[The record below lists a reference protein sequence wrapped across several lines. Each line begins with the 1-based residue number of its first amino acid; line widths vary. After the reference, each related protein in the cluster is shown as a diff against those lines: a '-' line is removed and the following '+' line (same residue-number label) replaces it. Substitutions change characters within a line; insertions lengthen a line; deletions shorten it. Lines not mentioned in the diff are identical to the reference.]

1 MLTFSKNDW
10 FFTFLVISRSFCPIR
25 PSHLKSGGRPLAS
38 MAGVYCPTCEAGVE
52 AVAKFCL
59 ACGHD
64 LTVQGPITATGHDLN
79 QLKEVIRVRDDL
91 SMAEK
96 FDMIAKIEDGANPI
110 VLGIAAP
117 AEGEEADLSD
127 AFSME
132 IAEPSSSSVFTNHEW
147 GKSPAA
153 NAAIRAVV
161 RGTNGWDLI
170 QAGKLDLKEG
180 LFREAMDNGMEAS
193 THIHDVASGEHEG
206 IDPESMR
213 AIPVL
218 KPPKRSFC
226 PKCGSDIHANTMLQ
240 WRKWRD
246 SSSEVVSMQL
256 EASMET
262 SLIQVAAHYINV
274 MQAMQDERDDA
285 LNKLSK
291 GDPAAMEDKLRSKLE
306 KSIRSEIEKEVRAE
320 LEEEFKGR
328 SISSSPS
335 KAKGSKAKS
344 SGTGTKA
351 DANKAAS
358 NKAAANKAATGTQKK
373 KSSGMFGAKKI
384 TKKYEGEPGGK
395 ADWFLKDALDTVYD
409 PHGTG
414 KVVKP
419 ATILARSA
427 AGNVRV
433 RDVVRI
439 FDVDGEEG
447 ISELAWTSPLT
458 KYIIEAYSAC

>member
-1 MLTFSKNDW
+1 
-10 FFTFLVISRSFCPIR
+10 
-25 PSHLKSGGRPLAS
+25 

-52 AVAKFCL
+52 AAAKFCL
-59 ACGHD
+59 SCGHD
-64 LTVQGPITATGHDLN
+64 LTGQGPITATGHDLN
-79 QLKEVIRVRDDL
+79 QLKEVIRIRDDL

-117 AEGEEADLSD
+117 AEGDDIGLAD
-127 AFSME
+127 AFATE
-132 IAEPSSSSVFTNHEW
+132 VLNPVSSSPFSNHEW
-147 GKSPAA
+147 GQSPAA
-153 NAAIRAVV
+153 NAAVRAVV

-170 QAGKLDLKEG
+170 QAGKLDLSEG
-180 LFREAMDNGMEAS
+180 MFREAMDNGMEAS

-262 SLIQVAAHYINV
+262 SLIQVAAHYLNV

-285 LNKLSK
+285 VSKLAQ
-291 GDPAAMEDKLRSKLE
+291 GDPAALEEKLRSTLE
-306 KSIRSEIEKEVRAE
+306 KSIRSELEKEIRAE

-328 SISSSPS
+328 AVAGSTS
-335 KAKGSKAKS
+335 KKPKASKPAAKGTS
-344 SGTGTKA
+344 T
-351 DANKAAS
+351 
-358 NKAAANKAATGTQKK
+358 KAAATNAASSTQKK
-373 KSSGMFGAKKI
+373 KSSGMFGPKKV
-384 TKKYEGEPGGK
+384 KKTYEGEPGGK
-395 ADWFLKDALDTVYD
+395 ADWFLSDALDTVYD

-414 KVVKP
+414 KAVKP
-419 ATILARSA
+419 ATILARSSE
-427 AGNVRV
+427 GNVRV

-439 FDVDGEEG
+439 YDVEGEEG

-458 KYIIEAYSAC
+458 KYIIEAFDAC